1 MIVGNKSK
9 SRGNWEEELNEE
21 DEEEEKDEDEEEEKD
36 EVEEKAQRGKEEGVE
51 LGLGGFGEKK
61 NE

>member
-9 SRGNWEEELNEE
+9 SRRNW
-21 DEEEEKDEDEEEEKD
+21 EEEEKDEDEEEEKD